1 MKSLVFYFALIGFV
15 LSPLTVAHA
24 SPPPLDRRHGSAPFE
39 HDHPHPHPAA
49 KQLAAADL
57 DAGEPRTVRTIY
69 FTPNDRS
76 YNSQAVAQI
85 KKDLRKAQAFFAE
98 QMQAHGYGNKTFR
111 FETDAQGEPLVHRVD
126 GQRPESHYFLNGV
139 FQGFHS
145 AEVEKAMSN
154 FSKDIY
160 DENIYVFYSDLSIE
174 INSAVGSRRS
184 KRGGYVDYPFTNYR
198 DLEWQTLAHELGHA
212 FGLGHDFRDRAY
224 VMSYGP
230 GQNRLSACSAQFL
243 SVHPYFDSAIPLE
256 DVSPPR
262 ISILSP
268 TRYPPGSSTI
278 SIQLK
283 ISHSAE
289 LHQVIVRN
297 GIDVVTWQELDGK
310 EAIVTFDYDGFFALA
325 GFRSLPDVVAHP
337 IFIEVID
344 TKGNMTSRE
353 FRHGE
358 KSPHL
363 ITTLQEEP
371 LPTGGRHWPKVLFSP
386 DGKTLV
392 SFGDQITLW
401 DVATLTRTAIFYA
414 HDYWVGSVSFSP
426 DGKTLA
432 STGIFDKAIKLF
444 DVVAHRHIAT
454 LRHSNTILKVS
465 FSPDGK
471 TLASGN
477 TDEITL
483 WDVATRTKTATLD
496 PPAGHSAWD
505 NRIDLLSFSPDGSIL
520 AAASPT
526 STIALWDMATRTRIK
541 RFPNE
546 HQIVAL
552 SFSPDGSILAS
563 GQAGGDVYL
572 WDVKGQKQQIGGCDH
587 AGAISSVVFS
597 PKQDLFVTAGTDG
610 EVFLWD
616 TDTQETVAILAQISP
631 VAAVSFSPTQN
642 IMVSSEEGSQLFLW
656 DMSEWLEGSPPTL
669 PKTSG
674 GADNPVI
681 VQTLSEQTAD
691 SSDDSSA
698 DSSDDS
704 SADSSDDSS
713 VNVQTTSD
721 LTADTAY
728 EVTEAKLKRGVGVS
742 LYLSSTY
749 EYEPSIES
757 IPEAVTVSGIPG
769 VTVFGWGRLSDR
781 RLIVDIGFSG
791 DLDSDAVLTFTV
803 AADAIA
809 DYDGPPFSAQIPV
822 TASQEDSSND
832 SSDDSSA
839 DSSADSSDDSSADSS
854 ADSSDDSSVNVQATP
869 DLTADTAYEVT
880 EAKLKRGVGVSLY
893 LSSTYEYEPSIESIP
908 EAVTVSG
915 IPGVTVFGWGRLG
928 DRWIVVDIGFSGDL
942 DRDAQLTFTVAAEAI
957 ADYNGPPLS
966 AQIPVTASQ
975 ENALTA
981 NFPNPFNPETYI
993 SYQLAEPSEIT
1004 LTIYAL
1010 NGQVV
1015 RRLVQA
1021 HQAAGAHEAY
1031 WDGRSAFGQP
1041 VASGVYFYRLTAGDF
1056 TATRKMLIQK

>member
-1 MKSLVFYFALIGFV
+1 
-15 LSPLTVAHA
+15 
-24 SPPPLDRRHGSAPFE
+24 
-39 HDHPHPHPAA
+39 
-49 KQLAAADL
+49 
-57 DAGEPRTVRTIY
+57 
-69 FTPNDRS
+69 
-76 YNSQAVAQI
+76 
-85 KKDLRKAQAFFAE
+85 
-98 QMQAHGYGNKTFR
+98 
-111 FETDAQGEPLVHRVD
+111 
-126 GQRPESHYFLNGV
+126 
-139 FQGFHS
+139 
-145 AEVEKAMSN
+145 
-154 FSKDIY
+154 
-160 DENIYVFYSDLSIE
+160 
-174 INSAVGSRRS
+174 
-184 KRGGYVDYPFTNYR
+184 
-198 DLEWQTLAHELGHA
+198 
-212 FGLGHDFRDRAY
+212 
-224 VMSYGP
+224 
-230 GQNRLSACSAQFL
+230 
-243 SVHPYFDSAIPLE
+243 
-256 DVSPPR
+256 
-262 ISILSP
+262 
-268 TRYPPGSSTI
+268 
-278 SIQLK
+278 
-283 ISHSAE
+283 
-289 LHQVIVRN
+289 
-297 GIDVVTWQELDGK
+297 
-310 EAIVTFDYDGFFALA
+310 
-325 GFRSLPDVVAHP
+325 
-337 IFIEVID
+337 
-344 TKGNMTSRE
+344 
-353 FRHGE
+353 
-358 KSPHL
+358 
-363 ITTLQEEP
+363 
-371 LPTGGRHWPKVLFSP
+371 
-386 DGKTLV
+386 
-392 SFGDQITLW
+392 
-401 DVATLTRTAIFYA
+401 TRTAIFYA

-432 STGIFDKAIKLF
+432 STGIYDKAIKLF

-483 WDVATRTKTATLD
+483 LDFATRTNTCTLD
-496 PPAGHSAWD
+496 PAAGHSAWD

-587 AGAISSVVFS
+587 AGEISSVVFS
-597 PKQDLFVTAGTDG
+597 PNQDFFVTAGTDG

-656 DMSEWLEGSPPTL
+656 DMSEWLGGSPPTL

-691 SSDDSSA
+691 SSDDSS
-698 DSSDDS
+698 
-704 SADSSDDSS
+704 DDSS
-713 VNVQTTSD
+713 VNVRATSD

-728 EVTEAKLKRGVGVS
+728 EVTEAKLKHGVGVA

-822 TASQEDSSND
+822 TASQE
-832 SSDDSSA
+832 
-839 DSSADSSDDSSADSS
+839 
-854 ADSSDDSSVNVQATP
+854 
-869 DLTADTAYEVT
+869 
-880 EAKLKRGVGVSLY
+880 
-893 LSSTYEYEPSIESIP
+893 
-908 EAVTVSG
+908 
-915 IPGVTVFGWGRLG
+915 
-928 DRWIVVDIGFSGDL
+928 
-942 DRDAQLTFTVAAEAI
+942 
-957 ADYNGPPLS
+957 
-966 AQIPVTASQ
+966 
-975 ENALTA
+975 NALTP

-993 SYQLAEPSEIT
+993 SYQLAEPSEVT

-1015 RRLVQA
+1015 RHLVQA